1 VIGRNTV
8 PAEPTLKD
16 FLSLAMD
23 AAYLAGRRTLAY

>member
-1 VIGRNTV
+1 MITPDFSDR
-8 PAEPTLKD
+8 KD